1 MNFFPLKIILLYG
14 WFYYINTGLYEMH
27 ICLLFLIDFT
37 FLFLVVNS
45 QRISQNIH
53 LYIKTDLYS
62 VGWVHL
68 DPFDDSLIDKLL
80 SLGVEAIV
88 GQVADQ
94 VFFRDAEDLV
104 LASHVWEV
112 LQGKCLS
119 HVVQLCATHSFSHSQ
134 DPQAVPC
141 C

>member
-1 MNFFPLKIILLYG
+1 MLVCIKC
-14 WFYYINTGLYEMH
+14 TR
-27 ICLLFLIDFT
+27 LLFLIDFT

-45 QRISQNIH
+45 QRIYQSIR

-62 VGWVHL
+62 VGRIHL
-68 DPFDDSLIDKLL
+68 DPFDDRLIDELL

-112 LQGKCLS
+112 LQGKCLG
-119 HVVQLCATHSFSHSQ
+119 HVVQLCATHRFSHGQ
-134 DPQAVPC
+134 DPEAVSC
-141 C
+141 CQLLL